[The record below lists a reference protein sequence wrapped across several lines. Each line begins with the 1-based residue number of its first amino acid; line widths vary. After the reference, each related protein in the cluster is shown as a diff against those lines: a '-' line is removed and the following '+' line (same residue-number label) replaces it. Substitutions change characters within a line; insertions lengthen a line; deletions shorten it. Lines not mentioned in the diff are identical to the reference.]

1 MEESKAGPMV
11 RHQRLGTP
19 NKANSDSTSGAK
31 VRGATNNKDSSNF
44 NDIEEK

>member
-19 NKANSDSTSGAK
+19 DQANSNSASGAK
-31 VRGATNNKDSSNF
+31 IREVTNNKDSSNF